1 MVLCIRKYSLSEVDP
16 FMSIGVTNLIHA
28 YKNIPT
34 SSACIYI
41 AWLIGVGRGKLNRPF
56 YSCGF
61 STLASEWTWGWDCP
75 CFDTNLFPFLI
86 KVMIK
91 KGRLLKNN
99 MIYLIK
105 EEGLHQNKVNCTLV
119 STCNCKMGYTRM
131 ELRKRKKRK
140 GNWGR

>member
-1 MVLCIRKYSLSEVDP
+1 MTSHFSTLFSDVISRGNCWWGREMSSVSVGQFAIYGFPFLKPGFNWCEWGISQNEVHWPIRHYSHGYFVLLKFCLVLCIRKYSLSEVDP

-61 STLASEWTWGWDCP
+61 STLAS
-75 CFDTNLFPFLI
+75 
-86 KVMIK
+86 K
-91 KGRLLKNN
+91 
-99 MIYLIK
+99 
-105 EEGLHQNKVNCTLV
+105 
-119 STCNCKMGYTRM
+119 
-131 ELRKRKKRK
+131 
-140 GNWGR
+140 